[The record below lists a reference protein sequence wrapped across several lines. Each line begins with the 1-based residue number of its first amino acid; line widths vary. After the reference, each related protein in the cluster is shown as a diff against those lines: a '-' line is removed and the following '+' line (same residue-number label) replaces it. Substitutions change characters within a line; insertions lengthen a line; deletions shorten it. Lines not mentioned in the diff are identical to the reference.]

1 MSAEEIYARASPAVV
16 TLKTYNDSH
25 EVTFSGSGFILADR
39 FTKPLQVDAE
49 ATIFAAPQSKH
60 LGEFYRRREA
70 NLTSNLLLPNSNKTA
85 VEEGDEFRKARQR
98 AFDRDWPHLQ
108 QVFIVTNYHVIDSAV
123 SIDVKMHD
131 GSTGFVSQVIK
142 EDDSADVA
150 ILNAWLPSDKRPA
163 AIALSA
169 VPPNIGAKVFVIG
182 SPLGLE
188 NSLSEGLISG
198 IRELDLGHS
207 ILQTSAAISHGSSG
221 GPILAANGRVVGIAT
236 ASHSGGQNLNFAV
249 PAAEVLRLL
258 DKPETP
264 REVWRGRSFTKEES
278 YEFDRTYAALNSKTG
293 GATAAKALLDSKM
306 AALLHGAYGAK
317 MPIKSLEEARQATI
331 EAIRSVPP
339 EFQYLAYFYSGEFQS
354 KEGSSARDKE
364 ETPAETAQLARRN
377 LHYFAALS
385 AYRKAAELKPNFA
398 PVYNGMVSVH
408 VSMEDWPAV
417 RRDVDRLVALVPHCV
432 RVYEERAACFKQF
445 GQHEAALKDLK
456 SAADMDPANW
466 IVQMNMADECVALAK
481 YAEAIEAY
489 QRQIR
494 LVPDRQSWLPRY
506 NIGIAYKFSGKY
518 EEAIKAFL
526 HCKAKATDDCPD
538 NFIKDCDEQIEAC
551 EAVLRRLGRPSPR

>member
-1 MSAEEIYARASPAVV
+1 MQCQLATRWFQTSHFHRPDGHTRQCCRGVSALVLVIWSSSAICGTQSACWTAGPPIATTVPEKKPEESPPAHDSSPRPAAPMSAEEIYARASPAVV

-49 ATIFAAPQSKH
+49 ATIFAASQSKH

-70 NLTSNLLLPNSNKTA
+70 NLTSNLLLPNSNKTV

-264 REVWRGRSFTKEES
+264 RKVSRGRSFTKEES

-354 KEGSSARDKE
+354 KEGCRLPGIRKKPRPRLPNLRDA
-364 ETPAETAQLARRN
+364 TFTTSRRS
-377 LHYFAALS
+377 F
-385 AYRKAAELKPNFA
+385 
-398 PVYNGMVSVH
+398 G
-408 VSMEDWPAV
+408 
-417 RRDVDRLVALVPHCV
+417 VP
-432 RVYEERAACFKQF
+432 
-445 GQHEAALKDLK
+445 
-456 SAADMDPANW
+456 
-466 IVQMNMADECVALAK
+466 
-481 YAEAIEAY
+481 
-489 QRQIR
+489 
-494 LVPDRQSWLPRY
+494 
-506 NIGIAYKFSGKY
+506 
-518 EEAIKAFL
+518 
-526 HCKAKATDDCPD
+526 
-538 NFIKDCDEQIEAC
+538 
-551 EAVLRRLGRPSPR
+551 